1 MEGDIDEYEGL
12 SDTEGNSDG
21 NSDTIFD
28 GARESDGIFD
38 GLIPLGSW
46 VVLGRNEGI
55 LVGGFDGE
63 DVGLIGAV
71 VGWVCCK
78 KNCCD

>member
-1 MEGDIDEYEGL
+1 MEGAIDEYEGL

-21 NSDTIFD
+21 ISDTVFD
-28 GARESDGIFD
+28 GVRESDGILD

-71 VGWVCCK
+71 VGWVRCE
-78 KNCCD
+78 KNCW